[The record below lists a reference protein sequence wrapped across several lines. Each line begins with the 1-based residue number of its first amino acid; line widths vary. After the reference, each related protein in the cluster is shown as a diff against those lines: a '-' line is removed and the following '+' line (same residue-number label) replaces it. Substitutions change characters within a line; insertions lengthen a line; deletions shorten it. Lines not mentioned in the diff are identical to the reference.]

1 MHIYICIYIYIY
13 IYIASSNRVVLETLT
28 RISDEHLANAARIA
42 GSISTFK
49 RRTRV
54 WCKRLSRTQAFWDLG
69 NDRGFFGFGKRFSV
83 RVCQRER
90 EREREREDG
99 RGKGPGGG
107 GGEGEGWTE
116 GEDERAM
123 RVRSPSTEAYEKRSM
138 SKETFVCHKR
148 PINRGIREAVQKKTT
163 SHAKRSCRKE
173 RGDWH
178 HRWDAMRPICMSKE
192 TYFYT
197 SVITSSSSI
206 DAKFTSGVLR
216 HAVPKKLNW

>member
-1 MHIYICIYIYIY
+1 MI
-13 IYIASSNRVVLETLT
+13 E
-28 RISDEHLANAARIA
+28 
-42 GSISTFK
+42 
-49 RRTRV
+49 
-54 WCKRLSRTQAFWDLG
+54 AFLDLG
-69 NDRGFFGFGKRFSV
+69 SDLVSECVSERERA
-83 RVCQRER
+83 RER
-90 EREREREDG
+90 ERMGE
-99 RGKGPGGG
+99 GKGRGGG

-116 GEDERAM
+116 GEGERAM
-123 RVRSPSTEAYEKRSM
+123 RVRSPSTEAYEKLSM